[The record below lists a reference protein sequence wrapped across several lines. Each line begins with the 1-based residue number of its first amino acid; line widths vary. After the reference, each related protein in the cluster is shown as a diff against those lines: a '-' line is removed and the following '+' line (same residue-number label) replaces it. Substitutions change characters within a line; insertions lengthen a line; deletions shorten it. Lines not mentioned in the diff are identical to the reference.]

1 MNTNTIPMPEIIAR
15 LAQKVNCGNDTSAD
29 FLKEFS
35 AVITQGLDADG
46 IVKIEGLGIFKVVSD
61 VDDKPTADFAP
72 QVSLAE
78 FVNEPFA
85 IFESVELADSVTD
98 EELQSTSSEL
108 EQADEIV
115 SDNTSTELSQT
126 DDADGIY
133 SDESKFEAEQ
143 SMLPPPLPER
153 FRQHDSHLSETI
165 EDKEPSEAV
174 DEAISQQSADDNEQN
189 IGDGASIDEVVDNNV
204 AYNDSAYSEP
214 SLRQSYETPV
224 PVILE
229 PESRVTIRRVGHTT
243 LTLVVTAVAA
253 CLLGLVIGY
262 FAYKYVNFGMP
273 GNVEIL
279 ENGILIR
286 HSGNLSVDSVSDSTV
301 IIDRIYNDEYAQDEI
316 ATEVVEDADSIVEVI
331 TRADEDVN
339 QHAVESTAVQVVT
352 DTVRPGNYLSV
363 MARRHYGNAKFWVY
377 IYLENKDKIKNPDN
391 LENGMVLVIPPREK
405 YGINPS
411 DSESLKKAEREAY
424 KATPE

>member
-15 LAQKVNCGNDTSAD
+15 LAKKVNCGNDTSAD

-35 AVITQGLDADG
+35 AVITNGLAADG
-46 IVKIEGLGIFKVVSD
+46 IVRVDGLGTFKVVSD
-61 VDDKPTADFAP
+61 VDGKPTVDFAP

-108 EQADEIV
+108 EDTNETI
-115 SDNTSTELSQT
+115 SDNTATEISQT
-126 DDADGIY
+126 DDAAGIY

-143 SMLPPPLPER
+143 PMLPPPLPER
-153 FRQHDSHLSETI
+153 FRQQASQSPEIVVEKESSDEVDETTTQQI
-165 EDKEPSEAV
+165 EGDKESNV
-174 DEAISQQSADDNEQN
+174 CDS
-189 IGDGASIDEVVDNNV
+189 ASINVGVDNDT
-204 AYNDSAYSEP
+204 AYNDSMYSEP
-214 SLRQSYETPV
+214 ATRQSYETPV

-262 FAYKYVNFGMP
+262 FAYKYVNFGIP

-286 HSGNLSVDSVSDSTV
+286 HSGNLSVDSVSETTV
-301 IIDRIYNDEYAQDEI
+301 LIDRVDYDGDAQESVN
-316 ATEVVEDADSIVEVI
+316 TEVVVETDSTDEVMNK
-331 TRADEDVN
+331 TDEDVN
-339 QHAVESTAVQVVT
+339 QHAVESIAVKVVT

-391 LENGMVLVIPPREK
+391 LENGMVLVIPPRDK
-405 YGINPS
+405 YGIDPS
-411 DSESLKKAEREAY
+411 DSESLKKAEREVY
-424 KATPE
+424 KATAE